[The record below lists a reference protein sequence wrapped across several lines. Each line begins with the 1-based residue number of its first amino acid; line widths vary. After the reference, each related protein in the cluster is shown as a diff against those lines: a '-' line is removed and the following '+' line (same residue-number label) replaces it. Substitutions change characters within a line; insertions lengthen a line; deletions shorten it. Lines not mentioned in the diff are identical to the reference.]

1 MNDKRCGQHN
11 TTVHPVQTTGVEA
24 TGRSPL
30 PKDPQRRRRSIRLQG
45 YDYTQAGWF
54 VQRGKICRI
63 ITQTLN

>member
-11 TTVHPVQTTGVEA
+11 TTAHPVQTTGVGA
-24 TGRSPL
+24 AGRSPL
-30 PKDPQRRRRSIRLQG
+30 PNDPQRRSIHLQG
-45 YDYTQAGWF
+45 YDCPRAGWF